1 MSTTVPQHSSPDH
14 SPPDRPAPDHAAPD
28 HSPRDH
34 AAPDHSPRDHAAPDH
49 AAPVDAAPD
58 HSAPSAATARSAT
71 AVPSDTAGQAPR
83 GLRKDAQ
90 ARTGAAA
97 PAGAPGGGG
106 RDAAAPAPPR
116 PGHPRGTRALLLL
129 AVFVCAACG
138 LVYELALTALG
149 SYLIGN
155 SVMQTS
161 VVISVMVFAMGI
173 GSLAA
178 KPLQRRAV
186 GAFAL
191 VELVLGLVGGL
202 SVLLLY
208 VAFSWLR
215 VYMPAMVVA
224 CFVVGLL
231 IGAEIPLLMTLLQ
244 RIRRQEAGSA
254 VADMFAADYVGALI
268 GGLCFPLL
276 LLPAFGQLRG
286 ALVVGAVNAVAGGG
300 VVLWI
305 FRRET
310 RRIVRAGLLGGVA
323 AVLAVLGTVYA
334 LADDIEVTARQ
345 KLYRDPIVHAE
356 TTPYQDIVVTRATA
370 FTGTPDTRLFL
381 NGDLQFSSVDEY
393 RYHESLVHPALAG
406 KRSSV
411 LILGGGDALA
421 LREVLRYE
429 DVEEV
434 TLVDL
439 DPAMTRL
446 ARTFR
451 PLVDLNEHA
460 LADPRVTAVNAD
472 AFSWLRDAGDRYDA
486 VVIDFPD
493 PDTAAL
499 AKLYS
504 VEFYHLLA
512 QVLKPDSR
520 VVVQAGS
527 PFFAPK
533 SYWSIAETV
542 REAGYAT
549 TAYQVD
555 VPSFGNWGF
564 VLASPGREGGAPALR
579 LAPGAPRLR
588 FLDDAVLRAAAV
600 FPVDRR
606 PQDVR
611 ASTLMDP
618 VILEYARHEWRDY

>member
-1 MSTTVPQHSSPDH
+1 MSTTTTSSTTADAPG
-14 SPPDRPAPDHAAPD
+14 PDRGADAPAA
-28 HSPRDH
+28 SG
-34 AAPDHSPRDHAAPDH
+34 
-49 AAPVDAAPD
+49 
-58 HSAPSAATARSAT
+58 PSAA
-71 AVPSDTAGQAPR
+71 
-83 GLRKDAQ
+83 
-90 ARTGAAA
+90 
-97 PAGAPGGGG
+97 
-106 RDAAAPAPPR
+106 R
-116 PGHPRGTRALLLL
+116 PGYSRGARFLLLF

-155 SVMQTS
+155 TVMQTS

-191 VELVLGLVGGL
+191 VEGLLALVGGL
-202 SVLLLY
+202 SVLVLY
-208 VAFSWLR
+208 VAFAWLR
-215 VYMPAMVVA
+215 IYMPAMVVVTFA
-224 CFVVGLL
+224 VGLL

-276 LLPAFGQLRG
+276 LLPAFGQLKG
-286 ALVVGAVNAVAGGG
+286 ALVVGAVNAVAGVV

-305 FRRET
+305 FRKQT
-310 RRIVRAGLLGGVA
+310 RRVVRLGLLGGMA
-323 AVLAVLGTVYA
+323 GVLAVLGTVYA

-345 KLYRDPIVHAE
+345 QLYRDPIVHAE
-356 TTPYQDIVVTRATA
+356 TTPYQDIVVTRSTA
-370 FTGTPDTRLFL
+370 FNGKPDTRLFL

-393 RYHESLVHPALAG
+393 RYHEALVHPALSG

-421 LREVLRYE
+421 LREVLRYD
-429 DVEEV
+429 DVEKA

-446 ARTFR
+446 ARTFG
-451 PLVDLNEHA
+451 PLRELNGDA

-472 AFSWLRDAGDRYDA
+472 AFNWLRDATERYDT

-504 VEFYHLLA
+504 VEFYHLLGR
-512 QVLKPDSR
+512 VLNPGSQI
-520 VVVQAGS
+520 VVQAGS

-533 SYWSIAETV
+533 SYWSIAETIA
-542 REAGYAT
+542 EAGYAT
-549 TAYQVD
+549 TEYQVD
-555 VPSFGNWGF
+555 VPSFGNWGY
-564 VLASPGREGGAPALR
+564 VLATAGADGPPPRLHLAAGAPK
-579 LAPGAPRLR
+579 LR
-588 FLDDAVLRAAAV
+588 FLDDAVLKAAAV
-600 FPVDRR
+600 FPLDRR
-606 PQDVR
+606 PRDVR

-618 VILEYARHEWRDY
+618 AVLEYSIHEWQDY

>member
-1 MSTTVPQHSSPDH
+1 MSTTVLDPD
-14 SPPDRPAPDHAAPD
+14 
-28 HSPRDH
+28 
-34 AAPDHSPRDHAAPDH
+34 
-49 AAPVDAAPD
+49 
-58 HSAPSAATARSAT
+58 
-71 AVPSDTAGQAPR
+71 
-83 GLRKDAQ
+83 
-90 ARTGAAA
+90 A
-97 PAGAPGGGG
+97 PAAEPV
-106 RDAAAPAPPR
+106 PPPNGPR
-116 PGHPRGTRALLLL
+116 ARGTRLLLL
-129 AVFVCAACG
+129 TAVFICAACG

-191 VELVLGLVGGL
+191 VEIVLALVGGL
-202 SVLLLY
+202 SVLILY
-208 VAFSWLR
+208 VAFAWLR
-215 VYMPAMVVA
+215 LYMPAMVAVSFA
-224 CFVVGLL
+224 VGLL

-254 VADMFAADYVGALI
+254 VADMFAADYVGALV

-276 LLPAFGQLRG
+276 LLPAFGQLKG

-305 FRRET
+305 FRRQT
-310 RRIVRAGLLGGVA
+310 RRAVRLALSAGVA
-323 AVLAVLGTVYA
+323 AVLAVLGTVYV
-334 LADDIEVTARQ
+334 LADEIEVTARQ
-345 KLYRDPIVHAE
+345 QLYRDPIVHAE
-356 TTPYQDIVVTRATA
+356 TTPYQDIVVTRSTA
-370 FTGTPDTRLFL
+370 FTGRQDTRLFL

-393 RYHESLVHPALAG
+393 RYHEALVHPAVAG

-421 LREVLRYE
+421 LREVLRYD
-429 DVEEV
+429 DVERV

-446 ARTFR
+446 ARSFE
-451 PLVDLNEHA
+451 PLVRLNHDA
-460 LADPRVTAVNAD
+460 LRDPRVTVVHAD
-472 AFSWLRDAGDRYDA
+472 AFTWLRDAGPRYDA

-504 VEFYHLLA
+504 VEFYHLLR
-512 QVLKPDSR
+512 QRLGPDGR

-533 SYWSIAETV
+533 SYWSVAATIGA
-542 REAGYAT
+542 AGYRT
-549 TAYQVD
+549 TTYQVD
-555 VPSFGNWGF
+555 VPSFGNWGY
-564 VLASPGREGGAPALR
+564 VLAAPGGAGPPPRLR
-579 LAPGAPRLR
+579 LAGDAPPLR
-588 FLDDAVLRAAAV
+588 FLDDEVLAAAAV

-611 ASTLMDP
+611 VTTLMDP
-618 VILEYARHEWRDY
+618 AVLEYTRHEWQNY

>member
-1 MSTTVPQHSSPDH
+1 MDRTTPSGTSGK
-14 SPPDRPAPDHAAPD
+14 PAA
-28 HSPRDH
+28 
-34 AAPDHSPRDHAAPDH
+34 
-49 AAPVDAAPD
+49 
-58 HSAPSAATARSAT
+58 
-71 AVPSDTAGQAPR
+71 
-83 GLRKDAQ
+83 
-90 ARTGAAA
+90 
-97 PAGAPGGGG
+97 
-106 RDAAAPAPPR
+106 
-116 PGHPRGTRALLLL
+116 HPRGTRFLLLL

-191 VELVLGLVGGL
+191 VEILLALVGGL
-202 SVLLLY
+202 SVLILY
-208 VAFSWLR
+208 VAFAWLR
-215 VYMPAMVVA
+215 LYMPAMVVVS
-224 CFVVGLL
+224 FVVGLL
-231 IGAEIPLLMTLLQ
+231 VGAEIPLLMTLLQ

-254 VADMFAADYVGALI
+254 VADMFAADYVGALV

-276 LLPAFGQLRG
+276 LLPAFGQLKG
-286 ALVVGAVNAVAGGG
+286 ALVVGAVNAVAGVV

-310 RRIVRAGLLGGVA
+310 RRVVRNGLLAGAA
-323 AVLAVLGTVYA
+323 AVLGLLATVYV

-345 KLYRDPIVHAE
+345 QLYRDPIVHAE
-356 TTPYQDIVVTRATA
+356 TTPYQDIVVTRSTA
-370 FTGTPDTRLFL
+370 FTGQPDTRLFL

-393 RYHESLVHPALAG
+393 RYHEALVHPALSG

-421 LREVLRYE
+421 LREVLRYD
-429 DVEEV
+429 DVERV

-446 ARTFR
+446 AHDFA
-451 PLVDLNEHA
+451 PLRALNDDA
-460 LADPRVTAVNAD
+460 LSDPRVTVVHAD
-472 AFSWLRDAGDRYDA
+472 AFNWLRDATRRYDA
-486 VVIDFPD
+486 VLIDFPD

-504 VEFYHLLA
+504 VEFYHLLGR
-512 QVLKPDSR
+512 VLTPDGR
-520 VVVQAGS
+520 VMVQGGS

-533 SYWSIAETV
+533 SYWSIAATIG
-542 REAGYAT
+542 EAGYAT
-549 TAYQVD
+549 TPYQID

-564 VLASPGREGGAPALR
+564 VLASPGAGSAPPPLR
-579 LAPGAPRLR
+579 LAARTPPLR
-588 FLDDAVLRAAAV
+588 FLDEDVLAAATV

-606 PQDVR
+606 RQDVR

-618 VILEYARHEWRDY
+618 AVLEYTRHEWQNY

>member
-1 MSTTVPQHSSPDH
+1 MSTTVL
-14 SPPDRPAPDHAAPD
+14 DRPAPD
-28 HSPRDH
+28 
-34 AAPDHSPRDHAAPDH
+34 
-49 AAPVDAAPD
+49 
-58 HSAPSAATARSAT
+58 AATR
-71 AVPSDTAGQAPR
+71 P
-83 GLRKDAQ
+83 
-90 ARTGAAA
+90 
-97 PAGAPGGGG
+97 PGTY
-106 RDAAAPAPPR
+106 A
-116 PGHPRGTRALLLL
+116 RGTRLLLLL

-191 VELVLGLVGGL
+191 VEILLALVGGL
-202 SVLLLY
+202 SVLVLY
-208 VAFSWLR
+208 VAFAWLR
-215 VYMPAMVVA
+215 LYMPAMVVVS
-224 CFVVGLL
+224 FVVGLL
-231 IGAEIPLLMTLLQ
+231 VGAEIPLLMTLLQ

-254 VADMFAADYVGALI
+254 VADMFAADYVGALV

-276 LLPAFGQLRG
+276 LLPAFGQLKG
-286 ALVVGAVNAVAGGG
+286 ALVVGAVNAVAGVV

-310 RRIVRAGLLGGVA
+310 RPMVRRGLLAGA
-323 AVLAVLGTVYA
+323 AGVLAILATVYV
-334 LADDIEVTARQ
+334 LAEDIEVTARQ
-345 KLYRDPIVHAE
+345 QLYRDPIVHAE
-356 TTPYQDIVVTRATA
+356 TTPYQDIVITRSTA
-370 FTGTPDTRLFL
+370 FTGEPDTRLFL

-393 RYHESLVHPALAG
+393 RYHEALVHPALAG

-421 LREVLRYE
+421 LREVLRYD
-429 DVEEV
+429 DVDTV

-446 ARTFR
+446 ARTFT
-451 PLVDLNEHA
+451 PLLDLNHRA
-460 LADPRVTAVNAD
+460 LADPRVTVVHAD
-472 AFSWLRDAGDRYDA
+472 AFTWLRDAGRRYDA
-486 VVIDFPD
+486 VLIDFPD

-504 VEFYHLLA
+504 VEFYHLLGR
-512 QVLKPDSR
+512 VLAPDSR
-520 VVVQAGS
+520 VMVQGGS

-533 SYWSIAETV
+533 SFWSIAASL

-549 TAYQVD
+549 TPYQVD

-564 VLASPGREGGAPALR
+564 VLAAPGGGPPPALR
-579 LAPGAPRLR
+579 LAAGVPPLR
-588 FLDDAVLRAAAV
+588 FLDDDVLAAAAV

-618 VILEYARHEWRDY
+618 AVLEYTAHEWENY

>member
-1 MSTTVPQHSSPDH
+1 MSTSVL
-14 SPPDRPAPDHAAPD
+14 DRPT
-28 HSPRDH
+28 
-34 AAPDHSPRDHAAPDH
+34 
-49 AAPVDAAPD
+49 PV
-58 HSAPSAATARSAT
+58 
-71 AVPSDTAGQAPR
+71 APR
-83 GLRKDAQ
+83 PPVTYSRG
-90 ARTGAAA
+90 ARF
-97 PAGAPGGGG
+97 
-106 RDAAAPAPPR
+106 
-116 PGHPRGTRALLLL
+116 LLLL
-129 AVFVCAACG
+129 AVFICAACG

-186 GAFAL
+186 GSFAL
-191 VELVLGLVGGL
+191 VEVLLALVGGL
-202 SVLLLY
+202 SVLILY
-208 VAFSWLR
+208 VSFAWLR
-215 VYMPAMVVA
+215 VYMPAMVVVS
-224 CFVVGLL
+224 FVVGLL

-268 GGLCFPLL
+268 GGLGFPLL
-276 LLPAFGQLRG
+276 LLPAFGQLKG
-286 ALVVGAVNAVAGGG
+286 ALVVGAVNAVAGVV

-310 RRIVRAGLLGGVA
+310 RRAVRIALLTGMVA
-323 AVLAVLGTVYA
+323 ALSVLGTVYV

-345 KLYRDPIVHAE
+345 QLYRDPVVHAE
-356 TTPYQDIVVTRATA
+356 TTPYQDIVVTQSTA
-370 FTGTPDTRLFL
+370 FTGEPDTRLFL

-393 RYHESLVHPALAG
+393 RYHEALVHPALSGRRA
-406 KRSSV
+406 SV
-411 LILGGGDALA
+411 LIMGGGDALA
-421 LREVLRYE
+421 LREVLRYD
-429 DVEEV
+429 DVEKV

-446 ARTFR
+446 ARTFE
-451 PLVDLNEHA
+451 PLLELNDRA
-460 LADPRVTAVNAD
+460 LSDPRVTVVNAD
-472 AFSWLRDAGDRYDA
+472 AFNWLRDATQRYDA

-504 VEFYHLLA
+504 VEFYHLLRH
-512 QVLKPDSR
+512 VLNPESR
-520 VVVQAGS
+520 VVVQGGS

-533 SYWSIAETV
+533 SYWSIATTID
-542 REAGYAT
+542 EADYT
-549 TAYQVD
+549 TTEYQVD

-564 VLASPGREGGAPALR
+564 VLATLGKADGPPPPLR
-579 LAPGAPRLR
+579 LAEDAPPLR
-588 FLDDAVLRAAAV
+588 FLDDAVLEAATV
-600 FPVDRR
+600 FPLDRR

-618 VILEYARHEWRDY
+618 AVLEYTRHEWQNY

>member
-1 MSTTVPQHSSPDH
+1 MSTITLEH
-14 SPPDRPAPDHAAPD
+14 
-28 HSPRDH
+28 
-34 AAPDHSPRDHAAPDH
+34 
-49 AAPVDAAPD
+49 
-58 HSAPSAATARSAT
+58 APSATER
-71 AVPSDTAGQAPR
+71 V
-83 GLRKDAQ
+83 
-90 ARTGAAA
+90 
-97 PAGAPGGGG
+97 
-106 RDAAAPAPPR
+106 PPR
-116 PGHPRGTRALLLL
+116 HGRGVRFLLLL

-138 LVYELALTALG
+138 LVYELALAALG

-191 VELVLGLVGGL
+191 VEVLLALVGGL
-202 SVLLLY
+202 SVLILY
-208 VAFSWLR
+208 VCFAWLR
-215 VYMPAMVVA
+215 IYMPAMVA
-224 CFVVGLL
+224 ISFTVGLL

-254 VADMFAADYVGALI
+254 VADMFAFDYVGALV

-276 LLPAFGQLRG
+276 LLPTFGQLKG
-286 ALVVGAVNAVAGGG
+286 ALVVGSVNAVAGVV

-310 RRIVRAGLLGGVA
+310 RRGVQAALLA
-323 AVLAVLGTVYA
+323 AMVTVLGVLATVYV

-345 KLYRDPIVHAE
+345 QLYRDPIVHAE
-356 TTPYQDIVVTRATA
+356 TTPYQDIVVTQSTA
-370 FTGTPDTRLFL
+370 FTGQPDTRLFL

-393 RYHESLVHPALAG
+393 RYHEALVHPALSG

-421 LREVLRYE
+421 LREVLRYD
-429 DVEEV
+429 DVDRV

-439 DPAMTRL
+439 DPSMTRL
-446 ARTFR
+446 ARSFG
-451 PLVDLNEHA
+451 PLTELNEHA
-460 LADPRVTAVNAD
+460 LDDPRAQVVNAD
-472 AFSWLRDAGDRYDA
+472 AFNWLRDAKQRYDA

-493 PDTAAL
+493 PDTAAV

-504 VEFYHLLA
+504 VEFYHLLGR
-512 QVLKPDSR
+512 VLHPHSQI
-520 VVVQAGS
+520 VVQGGS

-533 SYWSIAETV
+533 AYWSIVTTIGA
-542 REAGYAT
+542 AGYGT
-549 TAYQVD
+549 TAYQMD

-564 VLASPGREGGAPALR
+564 VLATLPTERAPSSPR
-579 LAPGAPRLR
+579 LAADAPSLR
-588 FLDDAVLRAAAV
+588 SLDGEVLAASTV
-600 FPVDRR
+600 FPRDRR
-606 PQDVR
+606 PLDVR
-611 ASTLMDP
+611 PSTLMDP
-618 VILEYARHEWRDY
+618 SVLEYTRHEWQNY

>member
-1 MSTTVPQHSSPDH
+1 MGTTTP
-14 SPPDRPAPDHAAPD
+14 
-28 HSPRDH
+28 
-34 AAPDHSPRDHAAPDH
+34 
-49 AAPVDAAPD
+49 
-58 HSAPSAATARSAT
+58 AATA
-71 AVPSDTAGQAPR
+71 P
-83 GLRKDAQ
+83 
-90 ARTGAAA
+90 AAA
-97 PAGAPGGGG
+97 AARPVHSRGA
-106 RDAAAPAPPR
+106 RF
-116 PGHPRGTRALLLL
+116 LLLF
-129 AVFVCAACG
+129 AVFLCAACG

-161 VVISVMVFAMGI
+161 VVISVIVFAMGI

-178 KPLQRRAV
+178 KPLQKRAV

-191 VELVLGLVGGL
+191 VEGLLALAGGL
-202 SVLLLY
+202 SVLVLY
-208 VAFSWLR
+208 VCFAWLR
-215 VYMPAMVVA
+215 VYMPAMVVVS
-224 CFVVGLL
+224 FVVGLL

-254 VADMFAADYVGALI
+254 VADIFAVDYIGALI

-276 LLPAFGQLRG
+276 LLPVFGQLKG
-286 ALVVGAVNAVAGGG
+286 ALVVGGVNALAGVL

-305 FRRET
+305 FRRQT
-310 RRIVRAGLLGGVA
+310 RRVVRIGLLTGMAVVMA
-323 AVLAVLGTVYA
+323 ALGTVYV

-345 KLYRDPIVHAE
+345 QLYRDPIIHAE
-356 TTPYQDIVVTRATA
+356 TTPYQDIVVTRSTA
-370 FTGTPDTRLFL
+370 FTGEQDTRLFL

-393 RYHESLVHPALAG
+393 RYHEALVHPAMSG
-406 KRSSV
+406 EHSSV
-411 LILGGGDALA
+411 LVLGGGDALA
-421 LREVLRYE
+421 LREVLRYD
-429 DVEEV
+429 DVEKV

-446 ARTFR
+446 AGDFG
-451 PLVDLNEHA
+451 PLRDLNGRA

-472 AFSWLRDAGDRYDA
+472 AFNWLRDARGRYDT

-504 VEFYHLLA
+504 VEFYHLLRK
-512 QVLKPDSR
+512 VLTAESQ

-533 SYWSIAETV
+533 SYWSIAATIGA
-542 REAGYAT
+542 AGYGT

-555 VPSFGNWGF
+555 VPSFGNWGY
-564 VLASPGREGGAPALR
+564 VLARPGGEGAPELR
-579 LAPGAPRLR
+579 LADDLPPLR
-588 FLDDAVLRAAAV
+588 FLDDAVLEAATV

-606 PQDVR
+606 PQKVR

-618 VILEYARHEWRDY
+618 VVLEYSRHEWKNY

>member
-1 MSTTVPQHSSPDH
+1 MSTTTLERATPATGPVPG
-14 SPPDRPAPDHAAPD
+14 
-28 HSPRDH
+28 
-34 AAPDHSPRDHAAPDH
+34 
-49 AAPVDAAPD
+49 
-58 HSAPSAATARSAT
+58 APSRGARF
-71 AVPSDTAGQAPR
+71 
-83 GLRKDAQ
+83 
-90 ARTGAAA
+90 
-97 PAGAPGGGG
+97 
-106 RDAAAPAPPR
+106 
-116 PGHPRGTRALLLL
+116 LLLL

-155 SVMQTS
+155 SVLQTS

-173 GSLAA
+173 GSVAA

-191 VELVLGLVGGL
+191 VEVLLALVGGL

-208 VAFSWLR
+208 VSFAWLR
-215 VYMPAMVVA
+215 IYMPTMVVVSFA
-224 CFVVGLL
+224 VGLL

-254 VADMFAADYVGALI
+254 VADMFAFDYVGALV
-268 GGLCFPLL
+268 GGLGFPLL
-276 LLPAFGQLRG
+276 LLPAFGQLKG
-286 ALVVGAVNAVAGGG
+286 ALVVGAVNAVAGVV

-310 RRIVRAGLLGGVA
+310 RRFVRIALLTAMA

-345 KLYRDPIVHAE
+345 QLYRDPIIHAE
-356 TTPYQDIVVTRATA
+356 TTPYQDIVVTQSTA
-370 FTGTPDTRLFL
+370 FTGEPDTRLFL

-393 RYHESLVHPALAG
+393 RYHEALVHPALAG
-406 KRSSV
+406 KHSSV
-411 LILGGGDALA
+411 LVLGGGDALA
-421 LREVLRYE
+421 VREVLRYD
-429 DVEEV
+429 DVDKV

-446 ARTFR
+446 ARTFG
-451 PLVDLNEHA
+451 PLRELNDHA
-460 LADPRVTAVNAD
+460 LLDPRVTVVNAD
-472 AFSWLRDAGDRYDA
+472 AFNWLRDATGRYDA
-486 VVIDFPD
+486 VLIDFPD

-504 VEFYHLLA
+504 VEFYHLLGR
-512 QVLKPDSR
+512 VLNPGSR
-520 VVVQAGS
+520 VVVQGGS

-533 SYWSIAETV
+533 SYWSIAATV
-542 REAGYAT
+542 GKAGYT
-549 TAYQVD
+549 TTEYQVD
-555 VPSFGNWGF
+555 VPSFGNWGYI
-564 VLASPGREGGAPALR
+564 LAVRGDGGTAPPLR
-579 LAPGAPRLR
+579 LAGDAPPLR
-588 FLDDAVLRAAAV
+588 FLDRAVLEAATV

-618 VILEYARHEWRDY
+618 AVLEYTRHEWQNY

>member
-1 MSTTVPQHSSPDH
+1 MSTTVLDRTTEAATP
-14 SPPDRPAPDHAAPD
+14 RPARAHA
-28 HSPRDH
+28 
-34 AAPDHSPRDHAAPDH
+34 
-49 AAPVDAAPD
+49 
-58 HSAPSAATARSAT
+58 
-71 AVPSDTAGQAPR
+71 
-83 GLRKDAQ
+83 
-90 ARTGAAA
+90 
-97 PAGAPGGGG
+97 
-106 RDAAAPAPPR
+106 
-116 PGHPRGTRALLLL
+116 RGTRFLLLL
-129 AVFVCAACG
+129 AVFICAACG

-191 VELVLGLVGGL
+191 VEILLALVGGL
-202 SVLLLY
+202 SVLILY
-208 VAFSWLR
+208 VAFAWLR
-215 VYMPAMVVA
+215 LYMPAMVVVS
-224 CFVVGLL
+224 FVVGLL
-231 IGAEIPLLMTLLQ
+231 VGAEIPLLMTLLQ

-254 VADMFAADYVGALI
+254 VADMFAADYVGALV

-276 LLPAFGQLRG
+276 LLPAFGQLKG
-286 ALVVGAVNAVAGGG
+286 ALVVGAVNAVAGVV

-310 RRIVRAGLLGGVA
+310 RPVVRNALLAGA
-323 AVLAVLGTVYA
+323 AGVLAVLGTVYV

-345 KLYRDPIVHAE
+345 QLYRDPIVHAE
-356 TTPYQDIVVTRATA
+356 TTPYQDIVVTRSTA
-370 FTGTPDTRLFL
+370 FTGEPDTRLFL

-393 RYHESLVHPALAG
+393 RYHEALVHPALSG

-421 LREVLRYE
+421 LREVLRYD
-429 DVEEV
+429 DVDTV

-439 DPAMTRL
+439 DPAVTRL
-446 ARTFR
+446 ARTFA
-451 PLVDLNEHA
+451 PLLDLNDHA
-460 LADPRVTAVNAD
+460 LSDPRVTVVHAD
-472 AFSWLRDAGDRYDA
+472 AFTWLRDATRRYDA
-486 VVIDFPD
+486 VLIDFPD
-493 PDTAAL
+493 PDTASL

-504 VEFYHLLA
+504 VEFYHLLGR
-512 QVLKPDSR
+512 VLNPDSR
-520 VVVQAGS
+520 VMVQGGS

-533 SYWSIAETV
+533 SYWSITATI

-549 TAYQVD
+549 TPYQVD

-564 VLASPGREGGAPALR
+564 ILATPGTDGPPPALR
-579 LAPGAPRLR
+579 LAADAPPLR
-588 FLDDAVLRAAAV
+588 FLDDDVLAASTV

-618 VILEYARHEWRDY
+618 AVLEYTRHEWQNY

>member
-1 MSTTVPQHSSPDH
+1 MNTTTA
-14 SPPDRPAPDHAAPD
+14 DRTATPAPAA
-28 HSPRDH
+28 
-34 AAPDHSPRDHAAPDH
+34 
-49 AAPVDAAPD
+49 DAAPAV
-58 HSAPSAATARSAT
+58 HAR
-71 AVPSDTAGQAPR
+71 G
-83 GLRKDAQ
+83 
-90 ARTGAAA
+90 ARF
-97 PAGAPGGGG
+97 
-106 RDAAAPAPPR
+106 
-116 PGHPRGTRALLLL
+116 LLLFS
-129 AVFVCAACG
+129 VFLCAACG

-186 GAFAL
+186 GSFAL
-191 VELVLGLVGGL
+191 VEGILALVGGL
-202 SVLLLY
+202 SVLVLY
-208 VAFSWLR
+208 VSFAWLR
-215 VYMPAMVVA
+215 IYMPSMVVVT
-224 CFVVGLL
+224 FVVGLL

-254 VADMFAADYVGALI
+254 VADMFAVDYIGALV

-276 LLPAFGQLRG
+276 LLPAFGQLKG
-286 ALVVGAVNAVAGGG
+286 ALVVGAVNAVAGVV

-305 FRRET
+305 FRKET
-310 RRIVRAGLLGGVA
+310 RRVVRLSLLAGMAG
-323 AVLAVLGTVYA
+323 VLAVLGTVYA

-345 KLYRDPIVHAE
+345 QLYRDPIVHAE
-356 TTPYQDIVVTRATA
+356 TTPYQDIVVTRSTA
-370 FTGTPDTRLFL
+370 FTGEPDMRLFL

-393 RYHESLVHPALAG
+393 RYHEALVHPALSG

-411 LILGGGDALA
+411 LIMGGGDALG
-421 LREVLRYE
+421 LREVLRYD

-446 ARTFR
+446 ARDFD
-451 PLVDLNEHA
+451 PLRELNRDA

-472 AFSWLRDAGDRYDA
+472 AFNWLRDAGQRFDT
-486 VVIDFPD
+486 VIIDFPD
-493 PDTAAL
+493 PDNAAL

-504 VEFYHLLA
+504 VEFYHLLSHA
-512 QVLKPDSR
+512 LKPESQ

-533 SYWSIAETV
+533 SYWSIATTIG
-542 REAGYAT
+542 EAGYRT
-549 TAYQVD
+549 TEYQVD

-564 VLASPGREGGAPALR
+564 VLAVPGKSGPAPDLR
-579 LAPGAPRLR
+579 LPGEVPPLR
-588 FLDDAVLRAAAV
+588 FLDDAVLDAATV
-600 FPVDRR
+600 FPLDRR

-618 VILEYARHEWRDY
+618 VVLEYTRNEWENY

>member
-1 MSTTVPQHSSPDH
+1 MSTGTSTST
-14 SPPDRPAPDHAAPD
+14 STSTSTLDRTAP
-28 HSPRDH
+28 
-34 AAPDHSPRDHAAPDH
+34 
-49 AAPVDAAPD
+49 
-58 HSAPSAATARSAT
+58 
-71 AVPSDTAGQAPR
+71 
-83 GLRKDAQ
+83 
-90 ARTGAAA
+90 AAA
-97 PAGAPGGGG
+97 RPPANHSRGA
-106 RDAAAPAPPR
+106 RF
-116 PGHPRGTRALLLL
+116 LLLL
-129 AVFVCAACG
+129 AVFICAACG

-191 VELVLGLVGGL
+191 VETLLALVGGL
-202 SVLLLY
+202 SVLMLY
-208 VAFSWLR
+208 VSFAWLR
-215 VYMPAMVVA
+215 VYMPSMVVVT
-224 CFVVGLL
+224 FTIGLL

-254 VADMFAADYVGALI
+254 VADMFAVDYVGALV

-276 LLPAFGQLRG
+276 LLPAFGQLKG
-286 ALVVGAVNAVAGGG
+286 ALVVGAVNAVAGVV

-305 FRRET
+305 FRHET
-310 RRIVRAGLLGGVA
+310 RRIVRIALLTGMA
-323 AVLAVLGTVYA
+323 AVLAALGTVYV

-345 KLYRDPIVHAE
+345 QLYRDPIIHAE
-356 TTPYQDIVVTRATA
+356 TTPYQDIVVTQSTA
-370 FTGTPDTRLFL
+370 FTGKPDTRLFL

-393 RYHESLVHPALAG
+393 RYHEALVHPALSG

-421 LREVLRYE
+421 LREVLRYD

-446 ARTFR
+446 ARTFE
-451 PLVDLNEHA
+451 PLLALNDSA
-460 LADPRVTAVNAD
+460 LGDPRVTAVNAD
-472 AFSWLRDAGDRYDA
+472 AFNWLRDATRRYDA
-486 VVIDFPD
+486 VLIDFPD

-504 VEFYHLLA
+504 VEFYHLLGR
-512 QVLKPDSR
+512 VLNPGSR
-520 VVVQAGS
+520 VMVQGGS

-533 SYWSIAETV
+533 SYWSIATTID
-542 REAGYAT
+542 EADYAT
-549 TAYQVD
+549 TEYQVD

-564 VLASPGREGGAPALR
+564 ILATPGADGPPPPLR
-579 LAPGAPRLR
+579 LAEDAPPLR
-588 FLDDAVLRAAAV
+588 FLDDAVLEAATV
-600 FPVDRR
+600 FPLDRR

-618 VILEYARHEWRDY
+618 AVLEYTRHEWQNY

>member
-1 MSTTVPQHSSPDH
+1 MSTTSPD
-14 SPPDRPAPDHAAPD
+14 RVAP
-28 HSPRDH
+28 
-34 AAPDHSPRDHAAPDH
+34 
-49 AAPVDAAPD
+49 DAAP
-58 HSAPSAATARSAT
+58 PAARY
-71 AVPSDTAGQAPR
+71 PR
-83 GLRKDAQ
+83 G
-90 ARTGAAA
+90 ARF
-97 PAGAPGGGG
+97 
-106 RDAAAPAPPR
+106 
-116 PGHPRGTRALLLL
+116 LLLL
-129 AVFVCAACG
+129 AVFICAACG

-186 GAFAL
+186 GSFAL
-191 VELVLGLVGGL
+191 VEGLLALTGGL
-202 SVLLLY
+202 SVLVLY
-208 VAFSWLR
+208 VAFAWLR
-215 VYMPAMVVA
+215 IYMPAMVVVTFA
-224 CFVVGLL
+224 VGLL

-254 VADMFAADYVGALI
+254 VADMFAADYVGALV

-276 LLPAFGQLRG
+276 LLPAFGQLKG
-286 ALVVGAVNAVAGGG
+286 ALIVGAVNAVAGVV

-310 RRIVRAGLLGGVA
+310 RRAVRAGLLAGAA
-323 AVLAVLGTVYA
+323 AVLTVLGGVYV

-345 KLYRDPIVHAE
+345 QLYRDPIVHAE
-356 TTPYQDIVVTRATA
+356 TTPYQDIVVTRSTA
-370 FTGTPDTRLFL
+370 FTGAPDMRLFL

-393 RYHESLVHPALAG
+393 RYHEALVHPALSGRRA
-406 KRSSV
+406 SV
-411 LILGGGDALA
+411 LILGGGDGLA
-421 LREVLRYE
+421 LREVLRYD

-446 ARTFR
+446 ARTFE
-451 PLVDLNEHA
+451 PLLALNGDA
-460 LADPRVTAVNAD
+460 FGDPRVTAVHAD
-472 AFSWLRDAGDRYDA
+472 AFNWLRDAGRRFDA
-486 VVIDFPD
+486 VLIDFPD

-512 QVLKPDSR
+512 HVLKPDSR
-520 VVVQAGS
+520 VVVQGGS

-533 SYWSIAETV
+533 SYWSIARTIGES
-542 REAGYAT
+542 GYRT

-564 VLASPGREGGAPALR
+564 VLAVPGAKGPNPPLR
-579 LAPGAPRLR
+579 LAPDTPHLR
-588 FLDDAVLRAAAV
+588 FLDDAVLRAATV

-618 VILEYARHEWRDY
+618 AVLEYTRHEWQNY